1 MIYPQYPQCFQH
13 FPERKNVDFQINI
26 KNVARF
32 RNLRFYAE
40 KTGVCQW
47 NSRENQEGCPHYPQ
61 YPHLWMCK
69 NAPVFFFMWMCY
81 DENNEEW

>member
-1 MIYPQYPQCFQH
+1 MEQQLYIGGKILTM
-13 FPERKNVDFQINI
+13 EKEE
-26 KNVARF
+26 
-32 RNLRFYAE
+32 YAE
-40 KTGVCQW
+40 ALLV
-47 NSRENQEGCPHYPQ
+47 ENGKIKARCPHYPQ